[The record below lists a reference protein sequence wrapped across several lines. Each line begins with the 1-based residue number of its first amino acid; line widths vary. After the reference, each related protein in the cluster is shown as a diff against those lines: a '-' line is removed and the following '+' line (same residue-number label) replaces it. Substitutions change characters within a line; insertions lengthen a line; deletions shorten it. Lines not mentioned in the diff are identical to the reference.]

1 MKIVV
6 LETALEQTGGELFMT
21 WNDFYENYMEWAEST
36 VSSRISSLK
45 EMGPTDEIIEVAT
58 EFSDP
63 LSSRII
69 RKAVSLGKVFTPQNV
84 VDLYGAVPDAL
95 LEELITR
102 YMDTGKP
109 IKYDSIIDLDGIL
122 SQKMMERIV
131 RYDVD
136 NGVVFTPEQIIEMDG
151 IVSSGVLTYALKK
164 WNKPLTASQLEY
176 LDGVVDIDQLSRK
189 LTKQAT
195 ADLQEEYDYNDSYDY
210 ADTSGKKPGLLDKL
224 GVFFMVDGAEKY
236 AKKRRERK
244 QSERDSSYH
253 LFGNTPAKYHI
264 GDYVRVRSRRKS
276 GTIVDM
282 TNKRYDIRLD
292 DGTYLRAVSETDIER
307 SLF

>member
-1 MKIVV
+1 MLV
-6 LETALEQTGGELFMT
+6 MT
-21 WNDFYENYMEWAEST
+21 WEDFYENYTEWAEST
-36 VSSRISSLK
+36 VSSRVSSLK
-45 EMGPTDEIIEVAT
+45 DMGPTNEIVEVAS
-58 EFSDP
+58 EVSDP
-63 LSSRII
+63 VSSRII
-69 RKAVSLGKVFTPQNV
+69 RKALSIGKVFTPQDV
-84 VDLYGAVPDAL
+84 AELYGVVPEAL
-95 LEELITR
+95 LDELITK
-102 YMDTGKP
+102 YMNTGKL
-109 IKYDSIIDLDGIL
+109 IKYDAIIDLDGVL
-122 SQKMMERIV
+122 SPEMLDRIV

-136 NGVVFTPEQIIEMDG
+136 NGTVFTPDQIVEMDG
-151 IVSSGVLTYALKK
+151 IVSSQVLTYAIKK
-164 WNKPLTASQLEY
+164 WNKPLTSSQYED
-176 LDGVVDIDQLSRK
+176 LDGVVDLNQLSHK
-189 LTKQAT
+189 LTKHAKT
-195 ADLQEEYDYNDSYDY
+195 ALEDEEEVEYDDSYDY

-224 GVFFMVDGAEKY
+224 GVFFLVDGAEKY

-253 LFGNTPAKYHI
+253 LLGGTPPKYHI

>member
-1 MKIVV
+1 MRSEVIKM
-6 LETALEQTGGELFMT
+6 AT
-21 WNDFYENYMEWAEST
+21 WKEFKDRSDEWSEST
-36 VSSRISSLK
+36 CMTRISSLK
-45 EMGPTDEIIEVAT
+45 EIGPASEVAET
-58 EFSDP
+58 AEYLTQKCSIS
-63 LSSRII
+63 LI
-69 RKAVSLGKVFTPQNV
+69 RKALALDVTFYPKDIVYIAEYVYVTQSLI
-84 VDLYGAVPDAL
+84 D
-95 LEELITR
+95 ELIRIAMDKKLRFTR
-102 YMDTGKP
+102 DQLET
-109 IKYDSIIDLDGIL
+109 LDGLADEKLLRKIDKK
-122 SQKMMERIV
+122 QGTHA
-131 RYDVD
+131 YDED
-136 NGVVFTPEQIIEMDG
+136 TDEWADEQD
-151 IVSSGVLTYALKK
+151 
-164 WNKPLTASQLEY
+164 
-176 LDGVVDIDQLSRK
+176 
-189 LTKQAT
+189 
-195 ADLQEEYDYNDSYDY
+195 DSYDY